1 MIKRTA
7 VRLVGNILPAVS
19 LTLLA
24 ALLPT
29 ATMAHD
35 DNLTSIGPRT
45 SLYVFGPELPF
56 MFDIKGKR
64 LDFAWSDIKTF
75 GGTGLGTLENGAG
88 EVMGLKGEF
97 WAADPTDPVP
107 RKLTDEIT
115 PSGLLTSFFPTDKAN
130 ISTTVNLEALQTLL
144 DEQFVD
150 TQAYAFLF
158 TATGRLTFVEY
169 QLTGPVPNGEVLDMI
184 TAGNS
189 QKAVTIGTQKYTAQ
203 DIEVTLLGVRAPG
216 YLNTVLEVPYH
227 IHFLADDKSA
237 LGHVTE
243 LQADD
248 LAVEWARVNAI
259 NLHMWD
265 KNGSLLQK

>member
-1 MIKRTA
+1 MINSCAGKGISRY
-7 VRLVGNILPAVS
+7 ISAVS
-19 LTLLA
+19 LALLA
-24 ALLPT
+24 LGLPKSVG
-29 ATMAHD
+29 AHD
-35 DNLTSIGPRT
+35 SSVTSIGPRT

-56 MFDIKGKR
+56 MFDIEGGR

-75 GGTGLGTLENGAG
+75 GGTGLGTLDNGAG
-88 EVMGLKGEF
+88 EVIGLKGEF
-97 WAADPTDPVP
+97 WAADQTDPVP

-115 PSGLLTSFFPTDKAN
+115 PSGVLTSFFPTDKTT
-130 ISTTVNLEALQTLL
+130 ISTTVDLEALQTLL

-150 TQAYAFLF
+150 TQAYAYLF

-169 QLTGPVPNGEVLDMI
+169 QLTGPIPNGEVLDMI
-184 TAGNS
+184 QAGDS
-189 QKAVTIGTQKYTAQ
+189 QKAVIIGTKKYTAQ
-203 DIEVTLLGVRAPG
+203 NIDVTLLGIRAPG

-237 LGHVTE
+237 LGHITA

-248 LAVEWARVNAI
+248 LAVEWTRVNAI

-265 KNGSLLQK
+265 KNSSLLRK